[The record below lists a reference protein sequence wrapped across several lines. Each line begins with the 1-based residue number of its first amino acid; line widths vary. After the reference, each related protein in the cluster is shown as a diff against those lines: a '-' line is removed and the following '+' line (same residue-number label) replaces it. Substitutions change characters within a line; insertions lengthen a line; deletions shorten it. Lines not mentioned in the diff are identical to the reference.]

1 MNQQTLP
8 TLLLGITGGIA
19 AYKTPELVRRL
30 RENGVNV
37 QVVMTKGAKQ
47 FVTPLTLQVVSGQKV
62 RDDLWDL
69 DAENAMGH
77 IELARAAQQILI
89 APATADFI
97 AQLAHGFTNDLL
109 TTICLATTAQIYI
122 APSMNRVMWENH
134 ATQDNI
140 QTLKNRGIIIIP
152 PASGEQACGEYGEG
166 RLPEVDELVQ
176 AVLGSRALLGKR
188 ILITAGPTIEAIDP
202 VRFISNHSSGKMGYA
217 LAQAAKNL
225 GADVTLISGPV
236 HLHSTVKTISVTS
249 AQEMQQ
255 AVLDHIKNQDIFIAT
270 AAVADYCLEQISSQ
284 KIKKH
289 QENLT
294 LNLIRTPDIL
304 TTVAQLPHPPITIGF
319 AAETTDIINHAQQ
332 KLIQKNIDM
341 ICVNDVSQ
349 TDVGFH
355 SDENA
360 VTILSKNKQ
369 IELGRAHKTILAKQI
384 MEQIME
390 YLNEKNSA

>member
-1 MNQQTLP
+1 MNTLTLP
-8 TLLLGITGGIA
+8 TVLLGITGGIA
-19 AYKTPELVRRL
+19 AYKTPDLVRRL

-47 FVTPLTLQVVSGQKV
+47 FVTPLALQVVSGQKV

-77 IELARAAQQILI
+77 IELARMASQILI
-89 APATADFI
+89 APASADFI
-97 AQLAHGFTNDLL
+97 AKLAHGFTNDLL
-109 TTICLATTAQIYI
+109 TTICLATDVPIYL
-122 APSMNRVMWENH
+122 APSMNRLMWENK

-140 QTLKNRGIIIIP
+140 EILKQRGMIIIP
-152 PASGEQACGEYGEG
+152 PAIGEQACGEFGAG

-217 LAQAAKNL
+217 LAIAAKNL
-225 GADVTLISGPV
+225 GAEVTLISGPV
-236 HLHSTVKTISVTS
+236 NLTASVNTIGVTS
-249 AQEMQQ
+249 AQEMHQ
-255 AVLDHIKNQDIFIAT
+255 AVLENIKNQDIFIAT
-270 AAVADYCLEQISSQ
+270 AAVADYRPEQISSQ
-284 KIKKH
+284 KIKKQ
-289 QENLT
+289 QENLS

-304 TTVAQLPHPPITIGF
+304 ATVAKLPHPPMTVGF
-319 AAETTDIINHAQQ
+319 AAETTDIIKHAQQ
-332 KLIQKNIDM
+332 KLTQKNINM
-341 ICVNDVSQ
+341 ICVNDVSSS
-349 TDVGFH
+349 DLGFH

-360 VTILSKNKQ
+360 VTILTKNKQ

-384 MEQIME
+384 MQQIME
-390 YLNEKNSA
+390 YLNEKNST